1 MRIVAA
7 GRGRTMSLPKVVDTV
22 MSLVVS
28 DDGDTKEQK
37 QQPRL
42 VYLGT
47 ATFDKEDAMEAQVNG
62 YRGKCDVSALKVSE
76 ATEKTPTTDEL
87 RSTLES
93 ADIIMVSG
101 GNTLYAV
108 NRWKALGMDTMLR
121 RAASR
126 GAVMCGGSAGA
137 ICWFDEGHSD
147 SLDPTTFL
155 KVDPKLT
162 DEQKKDWKYI
172 RVNGL
177 GMLSGFCVP
186 HHDSTQSNGSP
197 RSEDSNAMMLGK
209 PNQAGVGIDEDAA
222 LVVEDGKV
230 RVICANDEGDAKCC
244 IKHCIADGSEGYKME
259 SKDFSERN
267 GVVSLKDFYSGMF

>member
-1 MRIVAA
+1 
-7 GRGRTMSLPKVVDTV
+7 
-22 MSLVVS
+22 
-28 DDGDTKEQK
+28 
-37 QQPRL
+37 
-42 VYLGT
+42 
-47 ATFDKEDAMEAQVNG
+47 MEAQVAG

-76 ATEKTPTTDEL
+76 AMDKTPTAYEL

-108 NRWKALGMDTMLR
+108 NRWKLLGIDTMLH

-155 KVDPKLT
+155 KVDSKLT

-186 HHDSTQSNGSP
+186 HHDTTQSNGSP
-197 RSEDSNAMMLGK
+197 RRKDSNAMMLGK
-209 PNQAGVGIDEDAA
+209 PDQAVVGIDEDAA

-230 RVICANDEGDAKCC
+230 RVVCASDKGDAKCC
-244 IKHCIADGSEGYKME
+244 IKHCVANGNEGYNIE
-259 SKDFSERN
+259 SKDFSQSN
-267 GVVSLKDFYSGMF
+267 GVISLKDFYSGIF